1 MDKLIKIL
9 HYTSLIKYPILLI
22 GIYFFY
28 KPLLIENS
36 NLYEDY
42 NHGLIFFGLGIGLDS
57 LKDYQKLT
65 WLDKKV
71 YYKPKIAKYYF
82 LVLGFSIFSIIAVGI
97 LYYFRAEQSVFK
109 ELSIGFIIVGI
120 GSLGLLK
127 SGIQTTKEYIERTV
141 S

>member
-1 MDKLIKIL
+1 MDKLIKIF
-9 HYTSLIKYPILLI
+9 HYTSFIKYPILLI

-28 KPLLIENS
+28 KPLFIENS
-36 NLYEDY
+36 NLFEDY
-42 NHGLIFFGLGIGLDS
+42 NNGLIFFGLGIGLDS

-97 LYYFRAEQSVFK
+97 LFYFRAEQSVFK

-127 SGIQTTKEYIERTV
+127 SGIQTTKEYIESTK
-141 S
+141 